1 MENSCFQAPCVQIE
15 NTSTPPILFLFTLAT
30 VACVATK
37 RHEELVQWPDELI
50 PKITGHVRLLRSSLL
65 VIIIN
70 QDKNVTL
77 RMKPTPLCNPSV
89 LYHWFSRNATNNS
102 RVPHMLED
110 KSPFTCITSFIACVA
125 SVSVLFRNKER
136 GPRENGA
143 SKRGGGGFLLSFHFL
158 RGQNRESWSSVF
170 LCSETARKRLLR
182 RLLAGR
188 ITFRILGTFTG
199 LPYLFDWTRPRINTA
214 DGRKIINKRRPQIN
228 VAPNQ
233 KNAAFTRG

>member
-1 MENSCFQAPCVQIE
+1 MGNSCFQAPCVQIE

-50 PKITGHVRLLRSSLL
+50 PKITGHVRFLRSSLL

-77 RMKPTPLCNPSV
+77 RMKPTALCNLSV

-125 SVSVLFRNKER
+125 SVSVLFRTKNEDRAKMARVNGEGVDFCSR
-136 GPRENGA
+136 FISCAAKTENPDPRSFFALKQHGNA
-143 SKRGGGGFLLSFHFL
+143 CYAGF
-158 RGQNRESWSSVF
+158 
-170 LCSETARKRLLR
+170 
-182 RLLAGR
+182 
-188 ITFRILGTFTG
+188 
-199 LPYLFDWTRPRINTA
+199 
-214 DGRKIINKRRPQIN
+214 
-228 VAPNQ
+228 
-233 KNAAFTRG
+233 